1 MGWLVAIVLAPL
13 LLALVG
19 VYVVVKLAAALVR
32 LVFLP
37 LRLR

>member
-1 MGWLVAIVLAPL
+1 MGWLVAI
-13 LLALVG
+13 VG